1 MLKIWLIR
9 HGQTYGNSLKRYI
22 GVTDEPLCEDGRR
35 QLQKKCY
42 PKPDLVFVSTLR
54 RCVETAQI
62 LFPDSRLQMIRD
74 LEECDF
80 GAFENKNYLELSRN
94 SGYQAWI
101 DSGGELPFPGGESR
115 QECRERQLRGFEKG
129 IRRCMNADVS
139 QAAFV
144 IHGGTI
150 RNIMEA
156 YAIPKRSFYEWNI
169 ENGECFILELNPEQW
184 QNNKKELYL
193 LEKEGKTYETAVDSK

>member
-22 GVTDEPLCEDGRR
+22 GVTDEPLCEDGRI
-35 QLQKKCY
+35 QLKKKCY
-42 PKPDLVFVSTLR
+42 PKPEMVFVSTLR
-54 RCVETAQI
+54 RCVETARI
-62 LFPDSRLQMIRD
+62 LFPDSRLQMIGD

-80 GAFENKNYLELSRN
+80 GAFENKNYLELSEDPR
-94 SGYQAWI
+94 YQSWI

-129 IRRCMNADVS
+129 IRRCMNADIS
-139 QAAFV
+139 RAAFV

-156 YAIPKRSFYEWNI
+156 YAIPHGSFYEWNI
-169 ENGECFILELNPEQW
+169 ENGECFVLELDPEQW
-184 QNNKKELYL
+184 QNNKRELYL
-193 LEKEGKTYETAVDSK
+193 LEKEGKTYETAMDSK